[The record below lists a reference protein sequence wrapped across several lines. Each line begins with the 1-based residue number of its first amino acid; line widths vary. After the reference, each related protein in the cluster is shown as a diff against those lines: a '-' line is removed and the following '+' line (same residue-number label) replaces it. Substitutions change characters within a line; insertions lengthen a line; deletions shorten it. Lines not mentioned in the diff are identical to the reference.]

1 MFVPLL
7 VTTRFLMTSCCVM
20 EGRGQGVD
28 PWPPLSS
35 CASPASQR
43 KPSVLS
49 HNKDS
54 EPLTH
59 LVVSHLCAS
68 PSPLVSPAVE
78 AVVEFNYEAQQDD
91 ELSLTVGDIIVNIRQ
106 DDGGWWEGELGG
118 RRGLFPDN
126 FVRVS
131 DQKHLAAVGPSFL
144 TFSQHPQQEV
154 R

>member
-1 MFVPLL
+1 
-7 VTTRFLMTSCCVM
+7 MTS
-20 EGRGQGVD
+20 GRPAFERLWFSSKPDGN
-28 PWPPLSS
+28 PLYL
-35 CASPASQR
+35 PTQR
-43 KPSVLS
+43 
-49 HNKDS
+49 

-59 LVVSHLCAS
+59 TLLFHSSVLLPLPLC
-68 PSPLVSPAVE
+68 LFAVE

-131 DQKHLAAVGPSFL
+131 DQKHLAALSLSSL
-144 TFSQHPQQEV
+144 TSLNK
-154 R
+154 